1 MDDDLSVFP
10 VHEPFLL
17 CSWLETTELAL
28 CQVIVILS
36 TLQEYNVKT

>member
-10 VHEPFLL
+10 N
-17 CSWLETTELAL
+17 SETTELAL